1 MAITLTISILTCL
14 LLMFVILVKPSVK
27 IFNKEIE
34 IYWIIPLIGA
44 LILIILQKVAVSD
57 LINSFVSDSATN
69 PIKVLILFFAMSML
83 SVYLDETGFFE
94 YLATVTVKKAKS
106 SQKRLFVI
114 FYFTVSLLTVFT
126 SNDIVILTFTPFICK
141 FCKHAKIEATPYIVS
156 EFVGANT
163 WSMLFVIGNPTNIY
177 LSSAQGIG
185 FLEYLKVML
194 IPTVFSG
201 LSGFCL
207 LYLLFRYKLKK
218 PLETD
223 CQSLKLQNKTLS
235 IIGLVH
241 LACCTVFLA
250 ISSYISIQ
258 MWVVSL
264 IFAISLFLC
273 VLVVR
278 ICNKQRPT
286 ILFETVKRLPY
297 KLIPTVLGMF
307 VVVLA
312 LNQSGITKSFSELLG
327 SELVIIKYGTLST
340 LLSNV
345 LNNIPMSVFFSFVTN
360 SLSGVA
366 MQKAVYSTVIGS
378 NLGALLTPVGA
389 LAGIMF
395 TSVLKRHGQK
405 FGFFEF
411 IKYGSLIT
419 VVSLVFALIGLS
431 ISFIIF

>member
-27 IFNKEIE
+27 IHNKEFE

-44 LILIILQKVAVSD
+44 LILIILQKVAFSD
-57 LINSFVSDSATN
+57 LLNSFLSNSATN

-185 FLEYLKVML
+185 FLEYFKIML
-194 IPTVFSG
+194 IPTFFA
-201 LSGFCL
+201 GFAGFGL

-241 LACCTVFLA
+241 LALCTIFLA
-250 ISSYISIQ
+250 ISSYVSIE

-264 IFAISLFLC
+264 IFATSLFLC

-286 ILFETVKRLPY
+286 ILFETLKRLPY

-307 VVVLA
+307 VIVLA

-327 SELVIIKYGTLST
+327 DDFVIVKYGTLST

-405 FGFFEF
+405 FGFVEF
-411 IKYGSLIT
+411 IKYGSLVT
-419 VVSLVFALIGLS
+419 VVSLVFALVGLS
-431 ISFIIF
+431 ISFVIF